1 MVLNEAVWLIIFI
14 LLFCVK
20 FQNII
25 YTKIFCLRL
34 EKYHITRLSYSPEC
48 TSEEDGWVW
57 IGAIGVV
64 IYFNR
69 RVVNNIQKLDILD
82 FKVKLNFI
90 LDIQIQFPHVKQE
103 VIRRETR
110 VNFLNSRALIHPF
123 PLKFIECRGYLKIL
137 L

>member
-34 EKYHITRLSYSPEC
+34 EKYHITRLSYSPEG
-48 TSEEDGWVW
+48 TSEGDGWVW
-57 IGAIGVV
+57 ISAIGVI

-82 FKVKLNFI
+82 FEVKLNFI
-90 LDIQIQFPHVKQE
+90 LDIQIQSPHVK
-103 VIRRETR
+103 
-110 VNFLNSRALIHPF
+110 
-123 PLKFIECRGYLKIL
+123 
-137 L
+137 